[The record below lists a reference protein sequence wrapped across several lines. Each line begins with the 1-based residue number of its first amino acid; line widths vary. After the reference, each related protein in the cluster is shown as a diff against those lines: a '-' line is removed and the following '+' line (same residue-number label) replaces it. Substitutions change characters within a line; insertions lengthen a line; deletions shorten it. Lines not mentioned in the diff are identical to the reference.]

1 MCSSLGLLTS
11 KNGKEE
17 ILFVA
22 ARPRSPLGGSLKTT
36 GRCIFSECQNKWI
49 SGLETNIDNNHSYV
63 TEYESNVTLLVDLCC
78 MCVCGGGG
86 IVAKYF
92 GCVKVNFLSEQK
104 QCLCNYKRLNYNYSP
119 FKGL

>member
-49 SGLETNIDNNHSYV
+49 PGLEKNIDNNHNYF
-63 TEYESNVTLLVDLCC
+63 TEYKSNVTLSFVGRPLLW
-78 MCVCGGGG
+78 GGEGERELWQN
-86 IVAKYF
+86 ILDV
-92 GCVKVNFLSEQK
+92 
-104 QCLCNYKRLNYNYSP
+104 LNHS
-119 FKGL
+119 F